1 MIKKVKL
8 GDLVQIDSGY
18 AFKSNLFNEDNNG
31 VPLIRIRDISS
42 GACNT
47 FYSGEYDDKY
57 LVNNGDLLIGMDGSF
72 QLRNWQAGTAL
83 LNQRVCRIKSMNS
96 LLEDKYLEFIL
107 PLHLKKI
114 EDKTPFVTVKHLSV
128 KDIQNIELILPPVN
142 QQMKIASILDQAQEL
157 IDKRKA
163 QIEAL
168 DELKKSIYQQMFLA
182 IHWEK
187 NKLEEIIKEKGAIK
201 CGPFGSQLLISEFT
215 DEGIP
220 VLGIENVGENKFVYT
235 DNKYISEEKY
245 TQLNAFKVQP
255 GDVLISRTGT
265 VGRTCVVPDEFSL
278 GIIGPNLLKITPNTQ
293 IITSNYL
300 ASTFNYS
307 RDVVNQVK
315 LNSPG
320 ATVAVFNTGN
330 LKKVSI
336 PVPPIELQNK
346 FAEIVESIEK
356 QKELLNKSLVE
367 LENNFNSLM
376 QRAFKG
382 ELF

>member
-1 MIKKVKL
+1 M
-8 GDLVQIDSGY
+8 
-18 AFKSNLFNEDNNG
+18 G
-31 VPLIRIRDISS
+31 VAQPNISPK
-42 GACNT
+42 
-47 FYSGEYDDKY
+47 E
-57 LVNNGDLLIGMDGSF
+57 
-72 QLRNWQAGTAL
+72 
-83 LNQRVCRIKSMNS
+83 
-96 LLEDKYLEFIL
+96 
-107 PLHLKKI
+107 I
-114 EDKTPFVTVKHLSV
+114 EDIIIF
-128 KDIQNIELILPPVN
+128 LPSLEEQV
-142 QQMKIASILDQAQEL
+142 KIAKILDQAQEL

-163 QIEAL
+163 QIKAL

-336 PVPPIELQNK
+336 PVPPIELQNQ
-346 FAEIVESIEK
+346 FAEIVENIEK

-376 QRAFKG
+376 ERAFNG
-382 ELF
+382 GPLR

>member
-1 MIKKVKL
+1 MEYVRL
-8 GDLVQIDSGY
+8 GDLYSISKGKKVEELEIKHDAAIRYIQIEDLRNNN
-18 AFKSNLFNEDNNG
+18 NLKYCLD
-31 VPLIRIRDISS
+31 
-42 GACNT
+42 T
-47 FYSGEYDDKY
+47 DKY
-57 LVNNGDLLIGMDGSF
+57 VKVTENDIIIAWDGA
-72 QLRNWQAGTAL
+72 NAGTIGYGLKGAIGSTLAAL
-83 LNQRVCRIKSMNS
+83 KTDSQDIYPKYIGYYLSSKSQYLRDTCTGATIPHIQRSILESIKIPLLS
-96 LLEDKYLEFIL
+96 LEEQIK
-107 PLHLKKI
+107 
-114 EDKTPFVTVKHLSV
+114 VS
-128 KDIQNIELILPPVN
+128 N
-142 QQMKIASILDQAQEL
+142 ILDQAQEL

-336 PVPPIELQNK
+336 PVPPIELQNQ
-346 FAEIVESIEK
+346 FAEIVENIEK

-376 QRAFKG
+376 ERAFNG
-382 ELF
+382 GPLR